1 MSEPSGGMSFHSRRS
16 VKPQDLSPNGTL
28 FGGNLLQ
35 WIDEECAIFAI
46 SQLGSWRVV
55 TKFMSEID
63 FVSTAHLGE
72 LIELGLEAT
81 AFGRTSLTLRVEV
94 RNMVTGEPIVTIERI
109 VMICL
114 GADGRPAPHGQTVAT
129 HGNERIPKETSAA
142 SSRSAYLL

>member
-1 MSEPSGGMSFHSRRS
+1 MSETSGGMSFHSRRS

-63 FVSTAHLGE
+63 FVSTAHLG
-72 LIELGLEAT
+72 
-81 AFGRTSLTLRVEV
+81 
-94 RNMVTGEPIVTIERI
+94 
-109 VMICL
+109 
-114 GADGRPAPHGQTVAT
+114 
-129 HGNERIPKETSAA
+129 
-142 SSRSAYLL
+142 